1 MFKHAIWTN
10 CIGFIFSIY
19 FIPIYALNLQN
30 IPFTSTMPHAIS
42 DATEQTPKNFL
53 QYVGTFKLNREMH
66 VPADSAV
73 NPWHGKDL

>member
-1 MFKHAIWTN
+1 
-10 CIGFIFSIY
+10 
-19 FIPIYALNLQN
+19 
-30 IPFTSTMPHAIS
+30 MPPAIS